1 MSTRGSYSSRLLP
14 VWQEVHR
21 RLSSGLTVCR
31 VRVGPLSDAEREA
44 LADLLGLDRL
54 PGSYATV
61 SLNTL
66 ERAVGGSIHS
76 VVTDLLGP
84 LGNRAEDIRHDKA
97 VKAQLW
103 SWLRAH
109 PVVQAQPALQPWV
122 TAVENTGVFSSV
134 DKTRSELAKVLKV
147 IRELPATGAPLP
159 VFADAVLGD
168 PHALDEG
175 TRRATLVLK
184 AMASIFD
191 VPLPTDAITRRTLWA
206 QAGVSDDELSS
217 TVLVAGFRPAGAS
230 LVATV
235 LRACADA
242 GDAASLTLRQLRR
255 SRLRT
260 GVTEA
265 VWVFENPSILALA
278 VERFGRTCPPLICTS
293 GWPSSAGILFLEQLR
308 DAGTVVYY
316 HGDFDGEGLRI
327 AASVVARIGATPWLL
342 TTADYIHAAGG
353 AGPPVGRVTPV
364 PWDADLGAELIRR
377 GTSVPEERVAEAL
390 LDTLAVQT
398 VGSLP

>member
-1 MSTRGSYSSRLLP
+1 M
-14 VWQEVHR
+14 WQEVHR
-21 RLSSGLTVCR
+21 RLSSGLTVSR

-54 PGSYATV
+54 PDSYVTV
-61 SLNTL
+61 SMAAL
-66 ERAVGGSIHS
+66 ERAVGESVHS

-84 LGNRAEDIRHDKA
+84 LGNRAEEIRHNKA

-103 SWLRAH
+103 SWLRTH

-122 TAVENTGVFSSV
+122 TAVENTGVFFSSV
-134 DKTRSELAKVLKV
+134 DKTRAELAKVLKV
-147 IRELPATGAPLP
+147 IRHLPATGAPLP

-175 TRRATLVLK
+175 TRRATLVVK
-184 AMASIFD
+184 AMAAIFD
-191 VPLPTDAITRRTLWA
+191 VPLPTDAIARRTLWTR
-206 QAGVSDDELSS
+206 AGVSDDELSS
-217 TVLVAGFRPAGAS
+217 TVLVAGFRPPGAS

-242 GDAASLTLRQLRR
+242 GDAAPLTLRQLRR

-260 GVTEA
+260 GVPAA

-278 VERFGRTCPPLICTS
+278 LERFGRTCPPLICTS

-308 DAGTVVYY
+308 DAGTVVHY

-327 AASVVARIGATPWLL
+327 AASVVARIGAKPWLL
-342 TTADYIHAAGG
+342 TTADYIRASDAE
-353 AGPPVGRVTPV
+353 GPQVGRVTPV
-364 PWDADLGAELIRR
+364 PWDEDLGAELIRR